1 MIQLKKI
8 FSDCEFGELKNSVIK
23 GIAVIGVI
31 DNSLR
36 ERILRGQNLTL
47 RKAIALGLSAKQMKI
62 YVQELKQE
70 AGIYRIKFNKKENRY
85 SEPPPP
91 SPLPSR
97 THTQNKIKQCKYCGR
112 THMRGSG
119 RSFHQT
125 CNNCH
130 KKGHFA
136 NVFMSTNKS
145 LNSLDKFI
153 NNSRRCFRRTKFLHW
168 RHFWYFQWRQK
179 QQPTNRQN
187 LRAGKR
193 RVAIHTRYGRNQH
206 LLQNWFWVWS

>member
-23 GIAVIGVI
+23 DIAAVGVV

-62 YVQELKQE
+62 YVKELRQE
-70 AGIYRIKFNKKENRY
+70 AGIYRIKFNTH
-85 SEPPPP
+85 
-91 SPLPSR
+91 

-125 CNNCH
+125 CNNCR
-130 KKGHFA
+130 KKDILPTF
-136 NVFMSTNKS
+136 SCPLTN
-145 LNSLDKFI
+145 L
-153 NNSRRCFRRTKFLHW
+153 
-168 RHFWYFQWRQK
+168 
-179 QQPTNRQN
+179 
-187 LRAGKR
+187 
-193 RVAIHTRYGRNQH
+193 
-206 LLQNWFWVWS
+206 

>member
-8 FSDCEFGELKNSVIK
+8 FSDCEFGGLKNSVIK
-23 GIAVIGVI
+23 DIAVIGVI

-47 RKAIALGLSAKQMKI
+47 RRAIALGLSAKQMKI
-62 YVQELKQE
+62 YVKELKQE
-70 AGIYRIKFNKKENRY
+70 AGIYRIKFNTH
-85 SEPPPP
+85 
-91 SPLPSR
+91 

-153 NNSRRCFRRTKFLHW
+153 NNSRRRFRRTKFLHW
-168 RHFWYFQWRQK
+168 RHF
-179 QQPTNRQN
+179 
-187 LRAGKR
+187 
-193 RVAIHTRYGRNQH
+193 
-206 LLQNWFWVWS
+206 